1 MKTAQ
6 TSRQYNAIDAA
17 TFFCAILIV
26 TIHFPPLGNAAV
38 SPLAQAVN
46 SFFRSYLGRIA
57 VPFFLLSAGF
67 FLFRKTASQ
76 PFSAAPSKAYV
87 LRILR
92 LYVLWTILYLPWII
106 REARES
112 GKNLLTGL
120 LSFLRNFLLTGS
132 YSHLWYLPAL
142 AVAAALVGWLLRKG
156 LRPGYILAASALLYC
171 IGLLG
176 QGWFFLLRP
185 LQGTAL
191 YSLLRLYEKIFTTTR
206 NGLFFGFPYVAMGM
220 YLAYHP
226 SKLSKRR
233 SGVGF
238 LISMVLL
245 YLEVS
250 FTRSKGEA
258 PGTDMYL
265 FLLPAAYLALVF
277 LMQLSPKSR
286 PCYRTMRKLSLLLYL
301 THIAVNKIFVL
312 PIVDHMSPACNAAAR
327 FPLTLA
333 LSLGISL
340 LILKLSQQPHF
351 QWLQTLYQ

>member
-1 MKTAQ
+1 
-6 TSRQYNAIDAA
+6 
-17 TFFCAILIV
+17 
-26 TIHFPPLGNAAV
+26 
-38 SPLAQAVN
+38 
-46 SFFRSYLGRIA
+46 
-57 VPFFLLSAGF
+57 
-67 FLFRKTASQ
+67 
-76 PFSAAPSKAYV
+76 
-87 LRILR
+87 
-92 LYVLWTILYLPWII
+92 
-106 REARES
+106 
-112 GKNLLTGL
+112 
-120 LSFLRNFLLTGS
+120 
-132 YSHLWYLPAL
+132 
-142 AVAAALVGWLLRKG
+142 
-156 LRPGYILAASALLYC
+156 
-171 IGLLG
+171 
-176 QGWFFLLRP
+176 
-185 LQGTAL
+185 
-191 YSLLRLYEKIFTTTR
+191 
-206 NGLFFGFPYVAMGM
+206 MGM

>member
-17 TFFCAILIV
+17 KFFCAILIV

-226 SKLSKRR
+226 SKLQS
-233 SGVGF
+233 V
-238 LISMVLL
+238 VP
-245 YLEVS
+245 VS
-250 FTRSKGEA
+250 VS
-258 PGTDMYL
+258 
-265 FLLPAAYLALVF
+265 
-277 LMQLSPKSR
+277 
-286 PCYRTMRKLSLLLYL
+286 
-301 THIAVNKIFVL
+301 
-312 PIVDHMSPACNAAAR
+312 
-327 FPLTLA
+327 
-333 LSLGISL
+333 
-340 LILKLSQQPHF
+340 
-351 QWLQTLYQ
+351 

>member
-1 MKTAQ
+1 M
-6 TSRQYNAIDAA
+6 A
-17 TFFCAILIV
+17 T
-26 TIHFPPLGNAAV
+26 PPYP
-38 SPLAQAVN
+38 PLAQAVN